1 LRCSKSKI
9 PPRFMSIQALAS
21 SLNLSVST
29 VSRALNGYHDV
40 SARTRQRVQ
49 AQALKMHYAPNATA
63 KRLVTGRTQSVMLLT
78 TQHHGV
84 FFDYGFS
91 TLLVG
96 LSNAAAQHG
105 LTIHAIALP
114 PGEEEI
120 STLRSMIQSRH
131 SDAFIVTRT
140 RTNDARIALLQSMNQ
155 VFVAHGY
162 CPDTAVATVDA
173 DQSSGF
179 EHMCSAL
186 LEASHSCIGMINAA
200 PEFTFSQLREQGV
213 RRAISKY
220 PASALH
226 CVQAQLSAQ
235 AGYDAADQ
243 LLRTH
248 HQLTA
253 LICATDAQALGA
265 IAACRDAGLTVGRDI
280 AVTGYGNTESS
291 AFSQPALASIDP
303 QLGLHSAQL
312 MQVLV
317 PRLAQQAKSDSAQFA
332 ARLLIPT
339 VFANRASSGL
349 TLSAEP
355 VF

>member
-1 LRCSKSKI
+1 
-9 PPRFMSIQALAS
+9 MSIQALAT

-49 AQALKMHYAPNATA
+49 AQAEKMQYAPNATA

-114 PGEEEI
+114 SGEAELSI
-120 STLRSMIQSRH
+120 VQSRQ

-140 RTNDARIALLQSMNQ
+140 RTNDARIALLQATNQ

-162 CPDTAVATVDA
+162 CPDVSVATVDA
-173 DQSSGF
+173 DQSIGF
-179 EHMCSAL
+179 EHLCHAL
-186 LEASHSCIGMINAA
+186 IEASHTRIGMINAA

-213 RRAISKY
+213 RRAISKHAQTQLY
-220 PASALH
+220 G
-226 CVQAQLSAQ
+226 VQAQLSAQ
-235 AGYDAADQ
+235 AGYDGADQ

-248 HQLTA
+248 RHLSA

-265 IAACRDAGLTVGRDI
+265 MAACRDMGLVVGRDI
-280 AVTGYGNTESS
+280 AITGYGNTESS

-312 MQVLV
+312 MQVLIQG
-317 PRLAQQAKSDSAQFA
+317 LAQHEQAVHSPLAP
-332 ARLLIPT
+332 RVLIPT

-349 TLSAEP
+349 TLNP
-355 VF
+355 VAAP